1 LRVCRPV
8 TKPLPICAIDAL
20 KNRNSYTRHVIQ
32 VITSTGD
39 GKVHRTELETARSES
54 REVQAAKHTAHNEN
68 INNFTDVFT
77 EAPTKE
83 NVDSSTQTT
92 SKKRRGQN

>member
-1 LRVCRPV
+1 LQVCRPV

-77 EAPTKE
+77 EAPE
-83 NVDSSTQTT
+83 NNQKDKP
-92 SKKRRGQN
+92 SKPNSNSRRKN